1 MAVFQVL
8 QTNTYPQGKTCIGII
23 GQELE
28 DQFTATINATG
39 KIINR
44 VITIS
49 SNAEGLTI
57 ENIQTNFATEEDY
70 LEFISLLHE
79 NPIVL
84 ERNGKLLSEGV
95 TIKREPQGYID
106 E

>member
-1 MAVFQVL
+1 MAIFQIL
-8 QTNTYPQGKTCIGII
+8 QTNTYPQGKTCIGIV

-39 KIINR
+39 KIVNR

-49 SNAEGLTI
+49 SNAEGLTV
-57 ENIQTNFATEEDY
+57 ETVKVNFNTEEDY
-70 LEFISLLHE
+70 LEFISLLQE
-79 NPIVL
+79 NSIVI
-84 ERNGKLLSEGV
+84 ERNTKLLSEGV
-95 TIKREPQGYID
+95 TIKREPQGYVD